1 MILIIPIDADLDI
14 VVIDDVGVPEQSR
27 VVLTGA
33 GAGGGATI
41 GAKVAGVTTST
52 NGAITLLSS
61 RDTAL
66 AVRPLN
72 DLVNLAIQIVGGS
85 SLGCQPGRG

>member
-1 MILIIPIDADLDI
+1 MILIILINADLDV
-14 VVIDDVGVPEQSR
+14 VVIDDVGVSEQSW
-27 VVLTGA
+27 VILAGA
-33 GAGGGATI
+33 GAGGGVAI
-41 GAKVAGVTTST
+41 RAEVAGATTGT
-52 NGAITLLSS
+52 NGTVTLLSS
-61 RDTAL
+61 RDAAL